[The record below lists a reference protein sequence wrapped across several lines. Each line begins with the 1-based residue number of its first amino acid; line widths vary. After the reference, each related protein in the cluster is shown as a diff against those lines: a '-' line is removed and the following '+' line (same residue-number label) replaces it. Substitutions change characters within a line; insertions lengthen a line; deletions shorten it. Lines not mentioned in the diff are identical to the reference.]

1 MVLEV
6 DGTLY
11 LLKLTLSLLKVLMVK
26 VMDDAAESRKW
37 TVGEE
42 GGQRLETD
50 WQLLSPAQ
58 FTTDIRL
65 LFPANI
71 RIC

>member
-1 MVLEV
+1 M
-6 DGTLY
+6 
-11 LLKLTLSLLKVLMVK
+11 LSLLKVLMVK

-42 GGQRLETD
+42 EGQRLETG